1 MNAVRRH
8 WITGGAIAVVLSVLV
23 TACGGGGGGASP
35 GPSPAGA
42 GKTTFVS
49 GVITGFGSVIV
60 NGVHYESDSATVTL
74 EGQPGTV
81 GDLKVGE
88 VVHLEAEADA
98 QGNMH
103 ATTID
108 QDRLIQ
114 GVVQA
119 VDATGSTLTVEGQL
133 ILVDNETSFDDS
145 IPGRSLAGILV
156 GDRVEVNGF
165 VSASGEALATRIE
178 MADAGDNEIEVT
190 GPVTALDK
198 VARRFTVGTQVVDY
212 SIATLQGFAASD
224 PEEGDIVEAQGTALL
239 ADGALQATEVQKED
253 GGMEGDQG
261 DEGELEGLV
270 TSVNLPTDF
279 EVSGQKIMIAPSTT
293 FVGGTSADLLVDT
306 RVEVEGH
313 LDSGGALVADKVIFR
328 HESTVKLSAPV
339 EAVGT
344 DGTLQ
349 VLGVTIVVTPDTRM
363 EDNETDDHFFSLGG
377 VSVGNWVEV
386 SAYPDPTD
394 STRLVATR
402 LERDDPEDLVELR
415 GPAVDLNLTA
425 PTGTFKIA
433 GVSIATT
440 SDTTFGDG
448 NTQVGAGDFYV
459 LAVDQVVEV
468 EGTWVGASLIASEAE
483 IVHAS
488 GDHSE

>member
-8 WITGGAIAVVLSVLV
+8 WITGGAIAVVLAVLV
-23 TACGGGGGGASP
+23 TACGGGASSST
-35 GPSPAGA
+35 PSAST
-42 GKTTFVS
+42 GKTRLVT

-88 VVHLEAEADA
+88 VVHLEAEAGV

-114 GVVQA
+114 GVVE
-119 VDATGSTLTVEGQL
+119 VVNATGSTLTVEGQL

-145 IPGRSLAGILV
+145 IPGRSLAGIAV
-156 GDRVEVNGF
+156 GDRVEVHGF
-165 VSASGEALATRIE
+165 VSASGDALATRIE

-190 GPVTALDK
+190 GPVTALDMGAK
-198 VARRFTVGTQVVDY
+198 RFTVGTQVVDY
-212 SIATLQGFAASD
+212 SVATLQGFAASD
-224 PEEGDIVEAQGTALL
+224 PAEGDIVEAQGTTLL
-239 ADGALQATEVQKED
+239 PDGALQATEVQKED

-261 DEGELEGLV
+261 DGGELEGLV

-279 EVSGQKIMIAPSTT
+279 DVSGQMVMITPSTT

-313 LDSGGALVADKVIFR
+313 LDAGGALVADKVIFK

-349 VLGVTIVVTPDTRM
+349 VLGVTIVVKPDTRM

-377 VSVGNWVEV
+377 VSVGDWVEV

-415 GPAVDLNLTA
+415 GPAVELA
-425 PTGTFKIA
+425 SPTFKIA
-433 GVSIATT
+433 GVSIETT
-440 SDTTFGDG
+440 PDTTFGDG
-448 NTQVGAGDFYV
+448 DTQVGAGDFYV

-468 EGTWVGASLIASEAE
+468 EGTWDGASLIASEAE